1 MIDHMLFDKHK
12 WFNIPQNAQSVNV
25 DSNVYRKYPF
35 KTITKTPPMDKGSFT
50 ISTNWSEFD
59 MNRNTTFTFDN
70 GDTASINNYL
80 LYAIANNAGSY
91 ASAIDTK
98 KGYRIGFDLNFGKIE
113 GNYYDESSEQV
124 GAKWVNIQINAD

>member
-1 MIDHMLFDKHK
+1 
-12 WFNIPQNAQSVNV
+12 
-25 DSNVYRKYPF
+25 
-35 KTITKTPPMDKGSFT
+35 MDKGSFT

-80 LYAIANNAGSY
+80 LYAIVNNAGSY